1 MHSNPNFYPNVP
13 ATGRTDTSYESA
25 VAIAPCAQT
34 LRDQAFAL
42 LLERDSTADELAE
55 AMNASILAVR
65 PRVAEIV
72 AKGKAYDSGARRRN
86 SSGRSAIVW
95 RAVREVKQE
104 SLF

>member
-1 MHSNPNFYPNVP
+1 MNDFIYPNVP
-13 ATGRTDTSYESA
+13 GSKARDTSYESA
-25 VAIAPCAQT
+25 VAIAPCAKT
-34 LRDQAFAL
+34 LRDQAFTL

-72 AKGKAYDSGARRRN
+72 AKGKAYDSGMRRRN